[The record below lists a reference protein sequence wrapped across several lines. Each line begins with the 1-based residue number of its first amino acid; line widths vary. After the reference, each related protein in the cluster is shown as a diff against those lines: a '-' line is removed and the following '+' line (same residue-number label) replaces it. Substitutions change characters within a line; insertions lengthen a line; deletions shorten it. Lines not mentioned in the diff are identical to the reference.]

1 LGWEFTLLSCG
12 FKLALTRRTIA
23 AILRG
28 ILAARFAQFKTNP
41 EQFIMEASRLINEQ
55 KATVIVEHLTYD
67 TTTGTY
73 DAPEIFTQRKEDL
86 SNGFKAN
93 KHIYDYVFTDSG
105 GERTFVGQLDTSTEV
120 IVYAKLPKAFA
131 IPTPVGNYS
140 PDWAIA
146 FQTNQVKHIYFIA
159 ETKGSMSTLQ
169 LKDIEKSKI
178 ACAKKFFAKITDDQV
193 RYEMIDSYGK
203 LMELVK

>member
-1 LGWEFTLLSCG
+1 
-12 FKLALTRRTIA
+12 
-23 AILRG
+23 
-28 ILAARFAQFKTNP
+28 
-41 EQFIMEASRLINEQ
+41 MEASRLINEQ

-73 DAPEIFTQRKEDL
+73 DASEIFTQRKEDL